1 LRILYLYQYLST
13 REGSGLSRAYEFA
26 LRLQEKGHQIT
37 VVTSPTQLPPVYRD
51 VARTTYA
58 TIDGISVIILPVP
71 YSNKMSFPRRIRSF
85 LAYSLHAARA
95 AIATPADVIYA
106 SSSPLTICIPAILG
120 SMWQRIPMVFEV
132 RDLWPELPIAMGALK
147 NPLARW
153 AAQAMEWASY
163 HWATHVVALSP
174 GMKAG
179 VMRRGIADDRV
190 TVIPNSSDVDLF
202 TVPAEDGLAFRERL
216 GIGAEQPLL
225 VYAGTFGLANNID
238 YIVDIASKMR
248 TLDPEVHFLLI
259 GGGMQ
264 YDHIRQKTTE
274 LGLLGAN
281 MTILPSVPK
290 KEMPSVYS
298 AATVVMGILAPL
310 REMWNSSPNK
320 IFDAFAA
327 SRPIAVNYGGW
338 IADLCATTG
347 VGIRLPEQ
355 NAEGAATALRD
366 FVRSPERLDR
376 ARSASATL
384 AIEEFD
390 RAKMADRLETVLK
403 SALKDA

>member
-1 LRILYLYQYLST
+1 MRILYLYQYLST

-26 LRLQEKGHQIT
+26 VRLQEKGHQVT
-37 VVTSPTQLPPVYRD
+37 VVTSPTQLPPAYRE
-51 VARTTYA
+51 VTRTTYA
-58 TIDGISVIILPVP
+58 VIDGISVIILPVP
-71 YSNKMSFPRRIRSF
+71 YSNKMSFSRRIRSF
-85 LAYSLHAARA
+85 LAYSFHAARA
-95 AIATPADVIYA
+95 AFATPADVIYA

-179 VMRRGIADDRV
+179 VMRRGIAEPRV

-202 TVPAEDGLAFRERL
+202 TVPAEDGLAFREKI
-216 GIGAEQPLL
+216 GIRPEQPLL
-225 VYAGTFGLANNID
+225 VYAGTFGLANNIE

-248 TLDPEVHFLLI
+248 TLDPDVHFLLI

-264 YDHIRQKTTE
+264 YDVVRQKAAD
-274 LGLLGAN
+274 LGVLGTN

-298 AATVVMGILAPL
+298 AATIVLGILAPL

-327 SRPIAVNYGGW
+327 GRPIAVNYGGW

-355 NAEGAATALRD
+355 DAKRAATDLRD
-366 FVRSPERLDR
+366 FARDPERLEH
-376 ARSASATL
+376 ARSASAVL
-384 AIEEFD
+384 ATEEFD
-390 RAKMADRLETVLK
+390 RAKMADRLEKVLQN
-403 SALKDA
+403 AVQQQ